1 MLAEMKRLLVGKPL
15 SNEQLAHERL
25 PKRTALAVFSSD
37 ALSSVAYATEAI
49 LIALMFANR
58 QALGLATP
66 IAIGITLLLITVAF
80 SYRQTIMAYPQG
92 GGSYI
97 VSRENLGTVPSLV
110 AAASLLID
118 YILTVAVSMSAGVA
132 AVTSAFPWLDPYRV
146 TLAVILIAVLTLAN
160 LRGLKES
167 GNMFA
172 IPTYAFIVS
181 IFVLIG
187 IGLYNMATGN
197 IVQAPTPLI
206 PHAEL
211 GHSVT
216 IFLILRA
223 FAAGCTAL
231 TGIEAISDGVPAF
244 KKPESRNASVT
255 LVIMIVILSLMFLGV
270 TILAESYHII
280 PDGSAEP
287 ETANSQLARAILGG
301 TTWFYYVIQGS
312 TMLILILASNTAFA
326 DFPRLSYFLA
336 VDRFLPRQFAQRGDR
351 LVFSNGIIFLGLVS
365 AILVIIFGAR
375 EQLLLPLYAVGVFM
389 SFTISQF
396 SMVQRWRKLR
406 TPGWIGSAIVN
417 GLGALV
423 TGVVLVV
430 IASTKFFEGAWAVLL
445 LIPILVIILLNIR
458 KHYLDVAQQLSLTD
472 APPPVALRRHTV
484 LVLISG
490 VHRGVIP
497 ALQYGLSLTPDNI
510 RALYIDMDADSTA
523 RLKDKWGKW
532 GSGIE
537 LEILPS
543 PYRSLVM
550 PIRTYID
557 QLSNRYHDDVLTVVL
572 PEFIPNRWWQNFLHN
587 QTALAIKTMLL
598 FTKNVVVVSVPYHL
612 DH

>member
-66 IAIGITLLLITVAF
+66 IAIGITVLLITVAF

-146 TLAVILIAVLTLAN
+146 TLAVVLIAVLTLAN

-181 IFVLIG
+181 MFVLIG

-211 GHSVT
+211 GHSIT

-244 KKPESRNASVT
+244 NKPESRNASIT
-255 LVIMIVILSLMFLGV
+255 LVIMIVILSLMFLGITV
-270 TILAESYHII
+270 LAESYHII

-301 TTWFYYVIQGS
+301 STFFYYIIQGA

-365 AILVIIFGAR
+365 AILVIIFSAR

-430 IASTKFFEGAWAVLL
+430 IASTKFLEGAWAVLL

-458 KHYLDVAQQLSLTD
+458 KHYLDVAEQLSLAD

-523 RLKDKWGKW
+523 RLKDKWGQW
-532 GSGIE
+532 GSGVE

-543 PYRSLVM
+543 PYRSLVT

>member
-49 LIALMFANR
+49 LIALLFANR

-66 IAIGITLLLITVAF
+66 IAIGITVLLIIVGF

-92 GGSYI
+92 GGSYL

-146 TLAVILIAVLTLAN
+146 TIAVILIVVLTLAN

-206 PHAEL
+206 PHVEY

-244 KKPESRNASVT
+244 QKPESRNAAVT
-255 LVIMIVILSLMFLGV
+255 LVIMIVILSLMFVGV
-270 TILAESYHII
+270 TVLAESYHVI

-336 VDRFLPRQFAQRGDR
+336 IDRFLPRQFAQRGDR

-365 AILVIIFGAR
+365 AILVIIFNAR

-406 TPGWIGSAIVN
+406 TPGWIGSAFIN
-417 GLGALV
+417 GLGAFV

-445 LIPILVIILLNIR
+445 IIPILVVILLNIH
-458 KHYLDVAQQLSLTD
+458 KHYLDVAEQLSLAD

-523 RLKDKWGKW
+523 RLKEKWGQW
-532 GSGIE
+532 GSGVE

-543 PYRSLVM
+543 PYRSLVT
-550 PIRTYID
+550 PIRAYID